1 MPETTSFTETDGSL
15 SEKITDAA
23 AQVKD
28 KVSKLRRDAKDTI
41 NDNRDTAASGLEK
54 AAAAVHQKAESLPGG
69 KKVSAVAHATADRL
83 TSTAE
88 YVRGHD
94 VDSMMADV
102 ERLVRRNPGPALL
115 TAGIIGFL
123 VGRAFTSH
131 DDRS

>member
-15 SEKITDAA
+15 GEKLTDAA

-28 KVSKLRRDAKDTI
+28 KVSKLRRDAKGTI

-94 VDSMMADV
+94 VDSCGF
-102 ERLVRRNPGPALL
+102 RRRRTQFPKGSR
-115 TAGIIGFL
+115 TAF
-123 VGRAFTSH
+123 RAEAEH
-131 DDRS
+131 HRSVATLAF